1 MLVATVAATAQ
12 NTALAK
18 KILDKTAAIV
28 GNKGGAT
35 ANFKIASAKMGGASG
50 RISIKGNKFYATTG
64 NATVWFNGKTQ
75 WSYLKSV
82 SYTHLTLPT
91 NREV

>member
-1 MLVATVAATAQ
+1 MKKYILYAIMLVATVAATAQ

-35 ANFKIASAKMGGASG
+35 ANFKIC
-50 RISIKGNKFYATTG
+50 
-64 NATVWFNGKTQ
+64 
-75 WSYLKSV
+75 LL
-82 SYTHLTLPT
+82 YTSDAAD
-91 NREV
+91 E